1 MLLCGFVNY
10 LGENTIPT
18 RNKGP
23 KILLVDD
30 EVAIL
35 HSLGFFLE
43 QEGYHVTAISKFDS
57 YKQTFEKQAV
67 PDLII
72 LDILLNQEDGCNIAK
87 ELKKDPRSKKVPI
100 IMISALPDG
109 KTKAENA
116 GADAFL
122 AKPFDVSELNHEIE
136 QLTHVAA

>member
-1 MLLCGFVNY
+1 VFI
-10 LGENTIPT
+10 IPT

-43 QEGYHVTAISKFDS
+43 QEGYSVTAISKFDS
-57 YKQTFEKQAV
+57 YKETFDKQVV

-87 ELKKDPRSKKVPI
+87 DIKKDPRSKNVPI

-109 KTKAENA
+109 KKKAELA

-122 AKPFDVSELNHEIE
+122 AKPFDVSDLNHEIE
-136 QLTHVAA
+136 QLTKVAA